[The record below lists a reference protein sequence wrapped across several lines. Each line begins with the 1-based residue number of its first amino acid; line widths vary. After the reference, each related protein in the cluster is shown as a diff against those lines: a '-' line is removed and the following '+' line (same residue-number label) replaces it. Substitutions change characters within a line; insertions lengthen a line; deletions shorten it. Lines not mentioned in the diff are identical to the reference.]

1 MPQPELT
8 LASLGETTDLTDR
21 ERLALAFG
29 ILREKGWFAPVE
41 WSVTLCCTGHGWQK
55 VVEHFGMD
63 RQQWMDTEYDDEP
76 PTIWWHSVND
86 SGAFLGTMTE
96 SPMSEA
102 MEERIDAV
110 FDGFMADETTEDPE
124 AATAQWMEDHQEEL
138 DADEM
143 IERTTVLVDL
153 VDDLSLHWS
162 GGMGRM
168 AEAVEVLRSVGLTVS
183 EAISPHDTL
192 RIHPRH
198 QPMIVKVRKVD
209 GKLALWFD
217 ADAEGQPLVV
227 LSRSDAE
234 GLIDMLQQGL
244 ATPTSMRFAE

>member
-1 MPQPELT
+1 MPELT
-8 LASLGETTDLTDR
+8 LESLGAGDDLNDR

-41 WSVTLCCTGHGWQK
+41 WSATLCCTGHGWQN

-63 RQQWMDTEYDDEP
+63 RQQWMDTDYDDEP

-86 SGAFLGTMTE
+86 SAAFLGTVNE

-110 FDGFMADETTEDPE
+110 FDGFHADASIEDPE
-124 AATAQWMEDHQEEL
+124 AATAQWMEEHQDEL

-143 IERTTVLVDL
+143 IERTTVLVSL

-162 GGMGRM
+162 GGMERM
-168 AEAVEVLRSVGLTVS
+168 VEATAVLRSVGLTVS
-183 EAISPHDTL
+183 EAPSPHDVI

-217 ADAEGQPLVV
+217 AEADGQPLVV
-227 LSRSDAE
+227 LGRADAE

-244 ATPTSMRFAE
+244 ATPTSMKFIE